1 MEHILNWSSVL
12 CVLSFVCVISEFFI
26 LPGNLEKFMRSILY
40 IFFTCVLITFFSF
53 KNMNF
58 NFCNLKKNFDENKKS
73 KINTEKLNMDICMV
87 FKDKIENIVSSNLK
101 SIEIKPKK
109 IDVIMNL
116 NDNNC
121 ISINKCKVYI
131 DESDINK
138 KEKILDEVQKILNL
152 KPEIEVY

>member
-1 MEHILNWSSVL
+1 M
-12 CVLSFVCVISEFFI
+12 
-26 LPGNLEKFMRSILY
+26 PGNLEKFMRSILY
-40 IFFTCVLITFFSF
+40 IFFVCTLITFFSF
-53 KNMNF
+53 NTPKFKFSSLSKTFDTNIEKSNGEEL
-58 NFCNLKKNFDENKKS
+58 NLSVCK
-73 KINTEKLNMDICMV
+73 V
-87 FKDKIENIVSSNLK
+87 FKDKIENIVLVNLK
-101 SIEIKPKK
+101 SIEINPKK

-131 DESDINK
+131 DKGDINK

>member
-121 ISINKCKVYI
+121 ISISKCKVYI
-131 DESDINK
+131 DKGDINK

>member
-1 MEHILNWSSVL
+1 MEQVFNWSAAL
-12 CVLSFVCVISEFFI
+12 CVLSFVCIISEFFI

-40 IFFTCVLITFFSF
+40 IFFVCTLITFFSF
-53 KNMNF
+53 NTPKFKFSSLSKTFDTNIEKSNGEEL
-58 NFCNLKKNFDENKKS
+58 NLSVCK
-73 KINTEKLNMDICMV
+73 V

-101 SIEIKPKK
+101 SVGINLKK

-131 DESDINK
+131 DKGDINK

>member
-87 FKDKIENIVSSNLK
+87 FKDKIENIVLVNLK

-131 DESDINK
+131 DKGDMDK
-138 KEKILDEVQKILNL
+138 KEKIVEKIEETLNL
-152 KPEIEVY
+152 KSEVEAL

>member
-87 FKDKIENIVSSNLK
+87 FKDKIENIVSSNLR
-101 SIEIKPKK
+101 SVGINLKK

-131 DESDINK
+131 DKGDINK

>member
-1 MEHILNWSSVL
+1 
-12 CVLSFVCVISEFFI
+12 
-26 LPGNLEKFMRSILY
+26 
-40 IFFTCVLITFFSF
+40 
-53 KNMNF
+53 MNF

-101 SIEIKPKK
+101 SVGINLKK
-109 IDVIMNL
+109 IDLIVNL
-116 NDNNC
+116 SENNC
-121 ISINKCKVYI
+121 ILINKCKVFI
-131 DESDINK
+131 DKGDINK

>member
-131 DESDINK
+131 DKGDMDK
-138 KEKILDEVQKILNL
+138 KEKIVEKIEETLNL
-152 KPEIEVY
+152 KSEVEAL

>member
-1 MEHILNWSSVL
+1 M
-12 CVLSFVCVISEFFI
+12 
-26 LPGNLEKFMRSILY
+26 KFNICK
-40 IFFTCVLITFFSF
+40 I
-53 KNMNF
+53 
-58 NFCNLKKNFDENKKS
+58 KKNFNKKKKS

-121 ISINKCKVYI
+121 ISISKCKVYI
-131 DESDINK
+131 DKGDINK

>member
-101 SIEIKPKK
+101 SVGINLKK
-109 IDVIMNL
+109 IDLIVNL
-116 NDNNC
+116 SENNC
-121 ISINKCKVYI
+121 ILINKCKVFI
-131 DESDINK
+131 DKGDINK

>member
-131 DESDINK
+131 DKGDINK
-138 KEKILDEVQKILNL
+138 KEKIVEKIEETLNL
-152 KPEIEVY
+152 KSEVEAL